1 MSGHGKTLELQEI
14 KVPLPKEFH
23 TAVEYVKPKEKVPV
37 KGNEIFDVDQSAK
50 TVRRHLSGSYNVGR
64 NKFKR
69 ETRKPYGMSKKVW
82 NERRRQV
89 NR

>member
-1 MSGHGKTLELQEI
+1 MSGHGKTLQLQEI
-14 KVPLPKEFH
+14 KVPLPK
-23 TAVEYVKPKEKVPV
+23 AV
-37 KGNEIFDVDQSAK
+37 S
-50 TVRRHLSGSYNVGR
+50 RHLSGSYNVGR